1 MTWGLDHPMIL
12 FLGIALVGI
21 CYNWCLELQL
31 SRPRSCSL
39 AFGRHPPGLV
49 HPRGPTRRFQDIGG
63 PFGAGDSSTF
73 ETLLWEVAN
82 GHWAFEKIWWR
93 SCACRKIRCF
103 FLVFVIA
110 NETFWSSCLLKTE
123 CVFVCSYISLFSC
136 LRRIVS
142 SGTEVL

>member
-1 MTWGLDHPMIL
+1 MGVRSSYDFISWYSIGWDMLP
-12 FLGIALVGI
+12 LVP
-21 CYNWCLELQL
+21 WAPAV
-31 SRPRSCSL
+31 SARSCSL

-49 HPRGPTRRFQDIGG
+49 HPRGPTRRVQDKGG
-63 PFGAGDSSTF
+63 PFRVGDSSTF

-82 GHWAFEKIWWR
+82 GHWAVQKIGWR